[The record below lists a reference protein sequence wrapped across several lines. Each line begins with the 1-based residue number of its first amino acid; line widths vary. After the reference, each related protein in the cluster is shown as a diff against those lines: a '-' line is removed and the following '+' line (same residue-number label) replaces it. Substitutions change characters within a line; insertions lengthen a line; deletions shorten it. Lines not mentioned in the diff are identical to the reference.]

1 MQNVNDVKIT
11 EKNDPTMDAWQ
22 AMSHEQRLEVL
33 NQAAKQEERKEKLLE
48 VMQEN
53 CMSKKI
59 PLKKILNE
67 PKLLEDWLCEQYFNL
82 AEVRQERP
90 IFKHM
95 MTEFR
100 TMMCALGDAHK
111 EVQRLLEGKARRIAR
126 SHGYSISKGKAP
138 YSANNQGLFRV
149 KDGDDVTCAG
159 WNYDLSAQEVI
170 GLFRKLGLNYY
181 EGKAKLNEYKAKHLS
196 DVTGNGGLH

>member
-1 MQNVNDVKIT
+1 MQVNNEMNDNDKVKF
-11 EKNDPTMDAWQ
+11 DSL
-22 AMSHEQRLEVL
+22 SHD
-33 NQAAKQEERKEKLLE
+33 NQIKAIECALAAARQKKRLLE

-100 TMMCALGDAHK
+100 TMMCALGDAHT
-111 EVQRLLEGKARRIAR
+111 EVHRLLESKARRIAR
-126 SHGYSISKGKAP
+126 KHGFSIRKGKAP
-138 YSANNQGLFRV
+138 YSDDNQGLFQVLDRE
-149 KDGDDVTCAG
+149 DVVCRG
-159 WNYDLSAQEVI
+159 WNYDQSAQEVI
-170 GLFRKLGLNYY
+170 SFFRKL
-181 EGKAKLNEYKAKHLS
+181 EKLKKQEKIAQFRSLLS
-196 DVTGNGGLH
+196 AQGEQVH